1 MKRLLTFIIGLLLT
15 LNSFAQHKLKE
26 DDVFAKFGEV
36 YFTFQITD
44 VQQINALTKII
55 SIDNVKGNTVW
66 AYANVKEF
74 KAFKKTG
81 LSYTLLQHPS
91 ELVHID
97 VSDSPEQV
105 LEWNYYP
112 TYEAY
117 ESIMYQF
124 AADHPDI
131 CKVITICS
139 LFSGRKILAVKIS
152 DNINVDE
159 DEPKFLYTSSMHGDE
174 TTGYPNMLHLIDYL
188 LSNYGSNQRVTNIVN
203 NIEIYINPLANP
215 DGTYHGGNSSVNG
228 AIRYNGNSVDLNR
241 NYPDPQDGQHPD
253 GESWQPETVGFMNFA
268 SAHHISMSANFHG
281 GYEVV
286 NYPWDT
292 WPRLHADD
300 NWWQYVSREYADTVH
315 ANSTGG
321 YMTAE
326 NNGITNGY
334 AWYEA
339 NGGRQD
345 YMTYF
350 QHGRECTI
358 ELSDTKLVPAS
369 QLLTYW
375 TYNYRSF
382 LNYMEQSLYGIRG
395 VVTDSVTG
403 QPLQTKVMI
412 IGHDI
417 DSSQVYA
424 NLPIGDY
431 HRLIKAG
438 IYSLTFSSPGY
449 HTKTIKNISVSD
461 KNTTWLNVQLYD
473 GSVIPDFTS
482 DLTSLTAGGTVHFE
496 DQSYSSPTN
505 WLWTFEGGTPSNSTD
520 ENPAVVYNSAG
531 TFSVSLTA
539 SNSNS
544 SNTITKDAY
553 ITCNSGVGIE
563 VAEYQWLKVFPN
575 PASGDAVVIKSQIPL
590 KEVSIINL
598 LGQVMKHASVSG
610 NSYVMPV
617 NGLTKGIYSIEA
629 ISDNLKVT
637 HQRLIIR

>member
-1 MKRLLTFIIGLLLT
+1 MVAFGLFFT
-15 LNSFAQHKLKE
+15 MNSFAQQQLKAE
-26 DDVFAKFGEV
+26 EVFAKFGEV
-36 YFTFQITD
+36 YFTFQLTD
-44 VQQINALTKII
+44 ASQVHALTKII
-55 SIDNVKGNTVW
+55 SIDNVNGNTVL
-66 AYANVKEF
+66 AYANFKEF
-74 KAFKKTG
+74 TAFKKTG
-81 LSYTLLQHPS
+81 LTYTLLPHPS
-91 ELVHID
+91 ELVHLD

-131 CKVITICS
+131 CKVITIGS

-253 GESWQPETVGFMNFA
+253 GESWQPETIGFMNFA
-268 SAHHISMSANFHG
+268 SSHHISMSANFHG

-315 ANSTGG
+315 ANSTGA

-358 ELSDTKLVPAS
+358 ELSNTKLVPAS

-395 VVTDSVTG
+395 VVTDSVSG
-403 QPLQTKVMI
+403 QPLQAKVLI

-424 NLPIGDY
+424 NLPVGDY
-431 HRLIKAG
+431 HRLIKG
-438 IYSLTFSSPGY
+438 GQYSLTFSAPGY
-449 HTKTIKNISVSD
+449 HTKTISNIQVTD

-473 GSVIPDFTS
+473 GSVIPQFSADITN
-482 DLTSLTAGGTVHFE
+482 TPTGGTVHFT
-496 DQSYSSPTN
+496 DQTYPNPTS
-505 WLWTFEGGTPSNSTD
+505 WLWTFEGGTPSYSTLQ
-520 ENPAVVYNSAG
+520 NPDVIYHSAG
-531 TFSVSLTA
+531 IYSVSLSA
-539 SNSNS
+539 SNSS
-544 SNTITKDAY
+544 STHSITKEDY
-553 ITCNSGVGIE
+553 ISCYSGVGINE
-563 VAEYQWLKVFPN
+563 ADYHLLKAFPN
-575 PASGDAVVIKSQIPL
+575 PALGESVVIESQIPL
-590 KEVSIINL
+590 REIRLINQ
-598 LGQVMKHASVSG
+598 LGQVIRKESISGNLFILQVSG
-610 NSYVMPV
+610 IK
-617 NGLTKGIYSIEA
+617 NGVYTVEA
-629 ISDNLKVT
+629 ISDDLKIL
-637 HQRLIIR
+637 HQKLIIR